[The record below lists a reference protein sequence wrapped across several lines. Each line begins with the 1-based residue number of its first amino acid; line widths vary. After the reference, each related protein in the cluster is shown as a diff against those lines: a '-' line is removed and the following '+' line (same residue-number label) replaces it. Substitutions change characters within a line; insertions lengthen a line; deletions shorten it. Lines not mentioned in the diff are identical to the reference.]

1 MSPPAPLCPTD
12 DAASLHL
19 GACYH
24 CLTCSHRYLCSSS
37 SYPVAMGRKGGG
49 RAGFVKAARSA
60 AHVED
65 ADEQEAAAPAAEQ
78 QQPPASA
85 APQPAPSKAAKFL
98 KTEEPAEAGS
108 SSDEEGEPGVE
119 TRGKMLQRH
128 KREQKALKD
137 QVKRLGKKGRDEAAR
152 LEAELAARHT
162 AELAALDSSKK
173 KTAAEAVAV
182 ADSLYSVHLDADGEQ
197 QAEGQGK
204 KQSKSQRRREQRQR
218 EEQEREARI
227 AAELAELGDT
237 DRVIEERALQA
248 VLRPLG
254 LRIHQIPPDGHCL
267 YRSLEDQL
275 QRLPAEVP
283 QPPPP
288 AAEQAAEEEDEEEEE
303 LNFLSL
309 RQRAAEWMRAHAA
322 EFKPFVL
329 EEDVATAGDGDDAF
343 EAYCREVETTAAWG
357 GQVELQALA
366 QALQS
371 HILVYSAGLPVVE
384 MGEEFKGTGRTLRLC
399 YLRHAYGLGEHY
411 ESVVP
416 GLVIAG
422 DKDEEE
428 AEGEAAEGEAAEV
441 EAEAAAADAAA

>member
-1 MSPPAPLCPTD
+1 
-12 DAASLHL
+12 
-19 GACYH
+19 
-24 CLTCSHRYLCSSS
+24 
-37 SYPVAMGRKGGG
+37 MGRKGGG
-49 RAGFVKAARSA
+49 RSGFVKAARSA
-60 AHVED
+60 AHADD
-65 ADEQEAAAPAAEQ
+65 ADEQQAAAPVSEQ
-78 QQPPASA
+78 QPAASPA
-85 APQPAPSKAAKFL
+85 QPAPSKAAKFL
-98 KTEEPAEAGS
+98 KTEEPEEAGS

-137 QVKRLGKKGRDEAAR
+137 QVKRLGKKGKDEAAR
-152 LEAELAARHT
+152 LEAELAARHA
-162 AELAALDSSKK
+162 AELAALDSGKE

-182 ADSLYSVHLDADGEQ
+182 ADSLYSVHLGADGEEQ
-197 QAEGQGK
+197 QEGQHK

-254 LRIHQIPPDGHCL
+254 MRIHQIPPDGHCL

-283 QPPPP
+283 PPPPP
-288 AAEQAAEEEDEEEEE
+288 AEQAEGEEEE
-303 LNFLSL
+303 LSFLAL
-309 RQRAAEWMRAHAA
+309 RQLAAEWMRTHAE

-329 EEDVATAGDGDDAF
+329 EEDAVAAGNGGDAF
-343 EAYCREVETTAAWG
+343 EAYCQEIETTAAWG

-384 MGEEFKGTGRTLRLC
+384 LGEEFKGTGRTLRLC

-416 GLVIAG
+416 GLVLAE
-422 DKDEEE
+422 DDEE
-428 AEGEAAEGEAAEV
+428 AEV
-441 EAEAAAADAAA
+441 EAAAAVGDPEAAAAEAAP